1 MYSRMKG
8 YLICQNKKVMRKV
21 YRVEYSIL
29 LLGILIFNKM
39 KKLCLRVEHY
49 QHPKMT
55 TAVMSN
61 LEKFVEAKQINIEK
75 HNPMWM
81 NGILLV
87 KKTNNAGVA
96 NFVICILNPCLLN
109 A

>member
-1 MYSRMKG
+1 
-8 YLICQNKKVMRKV
+8 
-21 YRVEYSIL
+21 
-29 LLGILIFNKM
+29 
-39 KKLCLRVEHY
+39 
-49 QHPKMT
+49 MT

-96 NFVICILNPCLLN
+96 NFVICILNPYLLN
-109 A
+109 T